1 MKKAWKTW
9 IKFGTVSKK
18 LNRHNFSTIY
28 FTVGFLIIIGI
39 FIGFSQ
45 ILIKSLRQDSK
56 KAPSLFA
63 NYIYNT
69 KSYLDEAQKNYNE
82 IVTSIEVINENYKQA
97 NENSQL
103 LAKIFDRW
111 IRSLSQNKGDENFY
125 NYFTSEFT
133 EDLSFPLILTD
144 EDVTPLTW
152 KNIKIPEISY
162 QDLSEIQKDS
172 LSSLIQR
179 MERIDVEV
187 SGKILNYVYYLPVKN
202 YLKEPPLPPKKFE
215 DFIKSME
222 QPIIITNKNNNPII
236 WNNIPNVSNNVEYVM
251 LSTAEKSILTSAINE
266 MNAIPIASENL
277 DIGMIYINELQ
288 AIKNLN
294 MFTVVQL
301 GLVIVFFLIGFLGLK
316 LIKRTE
322 NDLIWVGLAKETA
335 HQLGTPI
342 TSLLGWIEYLKIKE
356 EFQDAENAEMLNFME
371 NDVVHLKKIASRF
384 GKIGSKVEL
393 IPLELAPLLEERVNY
408 IRQRLPHLG
417 KTISLELKSDVG
429 ETKIKTEKELFGWVL
444 ENLLKNCVD
453 ALSDKG
459 GKIEVEAKI
468 KNNDIILLVSDNGK
482 GIDKH
487 YLNKIFEAGV
497 TTKKR
502 GWGLGLSLVRRIIVD
517 YHKGKIRVAKSVV
530 NKGTTF
536 EIILPIYQEI

>member
-1 MKKAWKTW
+1 MKKVWKNW
-9 IKFGTVSKK
+9 IKFGTLSKK

-28 FTVGFLIIIGI
+28 FTFGFIVIIAI
-39 FIGFSQ
+39 FIGYSQ
-45 ILIKSLRQDSK
+45 ILIKSLREDSK

-82 IVTSIEVINENYKQA
+82 IVISIDLINENYRKA

-111 IRSLSQNKGDENFY
+111 IRSLSEFKGEESFY
-125 NYFTSEFT
+125 NYFSSDFT
-133 EDLSFPLILTD
+133 EDLKFPLILTD
-144 EDVTPLTW
+144 EKKQPLTW
-152 KNIKIPEISY
+152 KNIPIPEANY
-162 QDLSEIQKDS
+162 QDLDVATKDS
-172 LSSLIQR
+172 LNTLLNK
-179 MERIDVEV
+179 MEIIDVEI
-187 SGKILNYVYYLPVKN
+187 SGKIINYVYYLPIKN
-202 YLKEPPLPPKKFE
+202 TIKEPPLPPKKFE

-222 QPIIITNKNNNPII
+222 QPIIITSKNNIPII
-236 WNNIPNVSNNVEYVM
+236 WNNIEGVSNNQEYM
-251 LSTAEKSILTSAINE
+251 KLNAASKSILTSAINE
-266 MNAIPIASENL
+266 MNAIPIESENI
-277 DIGMIYINELQ
+277 DIGRIYINELQ
-288 AIKNLN
+288 AISNLN
-294 MFTVVQL
+294 TFTLLQL
-301 GLVIVFFLIGFLGLK
+301 LLVILFFLIGFLGLR

-356 EFQDAENAEMLNFME
+356 EFQDAENSEMLNFMG
-371 NDVVHLKKIASRF
+371 NDVLHLKKIASRF

-393 IPLELAPLLEERVNY
+393 TPLELEPLLEESVNY
-408 IRQRLPHLG
+408 VRQRLPHLG
-417 KTISLELKSDVG
+417 KTISLELRSNLEK
-429 ETKIKTEKELFGWVL
+429 TKIKTEKELFGWVL

-459 GKIEVEAKI
+459 GKIEVVAKI
-468 KNNDIILLVSDNGK
+468 KNTDVLIFVSDNGK

-487 YLNKIFEAGV
+487 IVNKIFEAGV

-502 GWGLGLSLVRRIIVD
+502 GWGLGLSLVRRIVVD

-536 EIILPIYQEI
+536 EIILPIYQEN

>member
-1 MKKAWKTW
+1 MKKVWKNW
-9 IKFGTVSKK
+9 IKSGIVSKK

-45 ILIKSLRQDSK
+45 ILIKSLREDSK
-56 KAPSLFA
+56 KGPSLFA

-82 IVTSIEVINENYKQA
+82 IVTSLELINENYRQA

-111 IRSLSQNKGDENFY
+111 IRSLSEFQGEENFY
-125 NYFTSEFT
+125 NYFSSEFT
-133 EDLSFPLILTD
+133 EDLSFPVILTD
-144 EDVTPLTW
+144 DQKTPLTW
-152 KNIKIPEISY
+152 RNIAIPEVSF
-162 QDLSEIQKDS
+162 QELNPAHKDS
-172 LSSLIQR
+172 LYALIER
-179 MERIDVEV
+179 MEIIDVEI
-187 SGKILNYVYYLPVKN
+187 SGKIINYVHYLPIKN

-222 QPIIITNKNNNPII
+222 QPIIITNKNNSPII
-236 WNNIPNVSNNVEYVM
+236 WNSIKGVDNEQSYDM
-251 LSTAEKSILTSAINE
+251 LTTSEKSILTSAINE
-266 MNAIPIASENL
+266 MNAIPIESENIN
-277 DIGMIYINELQ
+277 IGRIYINELE

-294 MFTVVQL
+294 TFTMLQL
-301 GLVIVFFLIGFLGLK
+301 LLVILFFVIGFLGLK

-356 EFQDAENAEMLNFME
+356 EFEDPENAEMLEFME
-371 NDVVHLKKIASRF
+371 KDVFYLKKIASRF
-384 GKIGSKVEL
+384 GKIGSRVEL
-393 IPLELAPLLEERVNY
+393 VPLELDSLLEETVGY
-408 IRQRLPHLG
+408 VRQRLPHLG
-417 KTISLELKSDVG
+417 KTISLELKSKVG

-453 ALSDKG
+453 ALCDKG
-459 GKIEVEAKI
+459 GKIEVIASV
-468 KNNDIILLVSDNGK
+468 KNSDVIILVSDNGK

-536 EIILPIYQEI
+536 EIILPIYQEK

>member
-1 MKKAWKTW
+1 
-9 IKFGTVSKK
+9 VSKK

-28 FTVGFLIIIGI
+28 FTLGFLIIIGI

-45 ILIKSLRQDSK
+45 ILIKSLREDSK

-82 IVTSIEVINENYKQA
+82 IVTSLEVINDNYRQA

-111 IRSLSQNKGDENFY
+111 IRSLSEFKGEEDFY
-125 NYFTSEFT
+125 DYFSSEFT

-144 EDVTPLTW
+144 DKRIPLTW
-152 KNIKIPEISY
+152 RNIEIPEISY
-162 QDLSEIQKDS
+162 QDLSRAEKDS
-172 LSSLIQR
+172 LISLINR
-179 MERIDVEV
+179 METIDVEI
-187 SGKILNYVYYLPVKN
+187 SGKIINYVYYLPIKN

-236 WNNIPNVSNNVEYVM
+236 WNNIEGVSNDNDYM
-251 LSTAEKSILTSAINE
+251 FLSTAEKSTLTSAINK
-266 MNAIPIASENL
+266 MNAIPIESDNL
-277 DIGMIYINELQ
+277 DIGRIYVSELQ

-301 GLVIVFFLIGFLGLK
+301 SLVIIFFLIGFLGLK

-342 TSLLGWIEYLKIKE
+342 TSLIGWIEYLKIKE
-356 EFQDAENAEMLNFME
+356 EFQDPENAEMLGFME
-371 NDVVHLKKIASRF
+371 NDVFYLKKIASRF

-393 IPLELAPLLEERVNY
+393 IPLEIAPLLEESVSY
-408 IRQRLPHLG
+408 VRQRLPHLG
-417 KTISLELKSDVG
+417 KTISLELKSNVG
-429 ETKIKTEKELFGWVL
+429 QSKIKTEKELFGWVL

-459 GKIEVEAKI
+459 GKIEVIAKI
-468 KNNDIILLVSDNGK
+468 KNNDIIILVSDNGK

-487 YLNKIFEAGV
+487 YINKIFEAGV

-517 YHKGKIRVAKSVV
+517 YHKGKIRVVKSVV

-536 EIILPIYQEI
+536 EIVLPIYQEV

>member
-1 MKKAWKTW
+1 MKKVWKNS
-9 IKFGTVSKK
+9 IKSGILSKK

-28 FTVGFLIIIGI
+28 FTFGFVVIIAI

-45 ILIKSLRQDSK
+45 ILIKSLREDSK

-82 IVTSIEVINENYKQA
+82 IVTSLELINKNYHQA

-111 IRSLSQNKGDENFY
+111 IRSLSQIQGEEGFY
-125 NYFTSEFT
+125 DYFSSEFT
-133 EDLSFPLILTD
+133 EELKFPLILTD
-144 EDVTPLTW
+144 DKKKPLTW
-152 KNIKIPEISY
+152 KNISIPEVSY
-162 QDLSEIQKDS
+162 QDLDVVSKDS
-172 LSSLIQR
+172 LNALIDR
-179 MERIDVEV
+179 MEFIDVEV
-187 SGKILNYVYYLPVKN
+187 SGKIINYVYYLPIKN

-222 QPIIITNKNNNPII
+222 QPIIITNKNNIPII
-236 WNNIPNVSNNVEYVM
+236 WNNIEGVGNNQEYM
-251 LSTAEKSILTSAINE
+251 QLNTAAKSTLTSAINE
-266 MNAIPIASENL
+266 MNAIPIESENV
-277 DIGMIYINELQ
+277 DIGIIYITELE

-294 MFTVVQL
+294 AFTLLQL
-301 GLVIVFFLIGFLGLK
+301 LLVILFFLIGFLGLR

-322 NDLIWVGLAKETA
+322 SDLIWVGLAKETA

-356 EFQDAENAEMLNFME
+356 EFQNEENAEMLNFME
-371 NDVVHLKKIASRF
+371 NDVSHLKKIASRF

-393 IPLELAPLLEERVNY
+393 VPLELEPLLQESVEYV
-408 IRQRLPHLG
+408 RQRLPHLG
-417 KTISLELKSDVG
+417 KTISLELRSNLEDTQV
-429 ETKIKTEKELFGWVL
+429 KTEKELFGWVL

-453 ALSDKG
+453 ALCDKG
-459 GKIEVEAKI
+459 GKIEVIAKI
-468 KNNDIILLVSDNGK
+468 KNSDVLILVSDNGK

-487 YLNKIFEAGV
+487 FINKVFEAGV

-502 GWGLGLSLVRRIIVD
+502 GWGLGLSLVRRIVVD

-536 EIILPIYQEI
+536 EITLPIYEEN

>member
-1 MKKAWKTW
+1 MKKVWKSW
-9 IKFGTVSKK
+9 IKSGIISKK

-45 ILIKSLRQDSK
+45 ILIKSLREDSK

-63 NYIYNT
+63 SYIYNT

-82 IVTSIEVINENYKQA
+82 IVNSLDLINNNYQQA

-111 IRSLSQNKGDENFY
+111 IRSLSEFKGEENFY
-125 NYFTSEFT
+125 DYFSSEFT
-133 EDLSFPLILTD
+133 EDLKFPVILTD
-144 EDVTPLTW
+144 DKRIPLTW
-152 KNIKIPEISY
+152 RNIQIPEVSY
-162 QDLSEIQKDS
+162 QDLSLTQKDS
-172 LSSLIQR
+172 LTALINR
-179 MERIDVEV
+179 METIDVEI
-187 SGKILNYVYYLPVKN
+187 SGKIINYVYYLPIKN

-236 WNNIPNVSNNVEYVM
+236 WNNIPDVSNENIYNE
-251 LSTAEKSILTSAINE
+251 LSTAEKSLLTTAINE
-266 MNAIPIASENL
+266 MNAIPIDSDSL
-277 DIGMIYINELQ
+277 DIGMIYVRELQ

-301 GLVIVFFLIGFLGLK
+301 GLVIIFFLIGFLGLK

-342 TSLLGWIEYLKIKE
+342 TSLIGWIEYLKIKE
-356 EFQDAENAEMLNFME
+356 EFQNHENAEMLQFME
-371 NDVVHLKKIASRF
+371 NDVFYLKKIASRF

-393 IPLELAPLLEERVNY
+393 TPLKLAPLLEESVGY
-408 IRQRLPHLG
+408 VRQRLPHLG
-417 KTISLELKSDVG
+417 KTISLELKSQLG
-429 ETKIKTEKELFGWVL
+429 HTKIKTEKELFGWVL

-459 GKIEVEAKI
+459 GKIEVLAKI
-468 KNNDIILLVSDNGK
+468 KNNDIIILVSDNGK
-482 GIDKH
+482 GIDRH

-517 YHKGKIRVAKSVV
+517 YHKGKIRVAKSIV

-536 EIILPIYQEI
+536 EITLPVYQEE

>member
-1 MKKAWKTW
+1 MKKTWKNW
-9 IKFGTVSKK
+9 IEFGTISKK

-28 FTVGFLIIIGI
+28 FTFGFVIIITI

-45 ILIKSLRQDSK
+45 ILIKSLREDSSQ
-56 KAPSLFA
+56 APSLFA

-82 IVTSIEVINENYKQA
+82 IAYSIELVNENYRLA

-111 IRSLSQNKGDENFY
+111 IKSLSQYHGEENFY
-125 NYFTSEFT
+125 NYFSSEFT
-133 EDLSFPLILTD
+133 EDLKFPLILTD
-144 EDVTPLTW
+144 ADKQPLTW
-152 KNIKIPEISY
+152 KNIPIPEVNY
-162 QDLSEIQKDS
+162 QDLVVAHQDS
-172 LSSLIQR
+172 LNSLISK
-179 MERIDVEV
+179 MEIIDVEI
-187 SGKILNYVYYLPVKN
+187 SGKIINYVYYLPLKN
-202 YLKEPPLPPKKFE
+202 SLKEPPIPPKKFE

-222 QPIIITNKNNNPII
+222 QPIIITNKNNTPII
-236 WNNIPNVSNNVEYVM
+236 WNNIAGVRSGQDYM
-251 LSTAEKSILTSAINE
+251 LLNTGAKSVLTSAINK
-266 MNAIPIASENL
+266 MNGIPIQSENL
-277 DIGMIYINELQ
+277 DIGRIYINELE

-294 MFTVVQL
+294 TFTLLQL
-301 GLVIVFFLIGFLGLK
+301 ALVILFVVIGYLGLK

-356 EFQDAENAEMLNFME
+356 EFLTEENSEMLGFME
-371 NDVVHLKKIASRF
+371 SDVSHLKKIASRF
-384 GKIGSKVEL
+384 GKIGSQVEL
-393 IPLELAPLLEERVNY
+393 IPLEIEPLLEETVSY
-408 IRQRLPHLG
+408 VRQRLPHLG
-417 KTISLELKSDVG
+417 KTISLEFKSNLG
-429 ETKIKTEKELFGWVL
+429 NTKVKTEKELFGWVL

-453 ALSDKG
+453 AMYDNG
-459 GKIEVEAKI
+459 GKIEVVAKV
-468 KNNDIILLVSDNGK
+468 KNNDVQIYVSDNGR

-487 YLNKIFEAGV
+487 FVNKIFEAGV

-502 GWGLGLSLVRRIIVD
+502 GWGLGLSLVRRIVVD

-536 EIILPIYQEI
+536 EIILPIHQEE